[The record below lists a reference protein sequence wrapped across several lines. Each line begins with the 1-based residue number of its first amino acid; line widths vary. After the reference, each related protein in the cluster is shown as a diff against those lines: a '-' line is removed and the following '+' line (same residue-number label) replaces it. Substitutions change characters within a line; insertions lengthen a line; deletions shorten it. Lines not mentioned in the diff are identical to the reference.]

1 MQYDFVNTAREVFFP
16 ASLNYHGLLGYKEE
30 TRDFGLVTLFYDDLT
45 LWHKTIST
53 TFTVQ
58 SEMASV
64 SLQLEQETDLV
75 KVRIY
80 EATSGSA
87 TFRPIGEKKTF
98 LGPFHRI
105 EEVQVP
111 QLSPEKTYKIEVFK
125 DGFSE
130 HAQIEDVEMGERYGT
145 SFSLKIEFT
154 ENDDESVAQEL

>member
-53 TFTVQ
+53 TFTVE

-64 SLQLEQETDLV
+64 SIQLEQETDLV
-75 KVRIY
+75 KMRLY
-80 EATSGSA
+80 EAQQGSLH

-98 LGPFHRI
+98 MGPFHRI
-105 EEVQVP
+105 EEIQAP
-111 QLSPEKTYKIEVFK
+111 ELSKTSVYKIEIFK

-130 HAQIEDVEMGERYGT
+130 HA
-145 SFSLKIEFT
+145 
-154 ENDDESVAQEL
+154 